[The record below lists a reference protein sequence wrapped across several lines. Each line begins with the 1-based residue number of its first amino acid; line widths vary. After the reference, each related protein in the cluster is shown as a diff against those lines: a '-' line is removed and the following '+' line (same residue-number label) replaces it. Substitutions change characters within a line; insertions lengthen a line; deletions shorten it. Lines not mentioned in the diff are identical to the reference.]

1 MEREGF
7 AERQEPVPMSAHIAP
22 VRLYL
27 VIFGALI
34 VLTLLTVGVTY
45 VDLGPANLF
54 VALGIAVT
62 KATLVV
68 LYFMHVRWS
77 ERLVPVTVMTSL
89 GFLVILAAFSL
100 ADYLT
105 RGILGVAGR

>member
-1 MEREGF
+1 
-7 AERQEPVPMSAHIAP
+7 MSAHVAP
-22 VRLYL
+22 VRLYIA
-27 VIFGALI
+27 IFAALM
-34 VLTLLTVGVTY
+34 VLTLLTVAVTY

-54 VALGIAVT
+54 VAMGIAVV

-77 ERLVPVTVMTSL
+77 DRLTAVTVMTSL
-89 GFLVILAAFSL
+89 VFLAVLFAFTW

-105 RGILGVAGR
+105 RGVLGVAGR

>member
-1 MEREGF
+1 
-7 AERQEPVPMSAHIAP
+7 MSAHVAP

-27 VIFGALI
+27 VIFGALMI
-34 VLTLLTVGVTY
+34 LTALTVAVTY
-45 VDLGPANLF
+45 VDLGAANLF
-54 VALGIAVT
+54 VAMGIAIF
-62 KATLVV
+62 KAVLVV

-77 ERLVPVTVMTSL
+77 DRLTVVTVMTALVFL
-89 GFLVILAAFSL
+89 GVLFAFTW